1 MTTPQ
6 QQPTGHE
13 APDAPYAGP
22 PMAQPG
28 YGPPGYVP
36 AAPAP
41 RWNVLSIVALISA
54 FFIPLLAVVLGWVS
68 VRQIARTGEQGKP
81 LAIVALVLGGLGCLG
96 WIAFWVAIIAG
107 GGSFSYSYSA

>member
-6 QQPTGHE
+6 QQPTG
-13 APDAPYAGP
+13 PDAPYAAT

-28 YGPPGYVP
+28 YGPPGY
-36 AAPAP
+36 APAP

-81 LAIVALVLGGLGCLG
+81 LAIIALVLGGLGCLA